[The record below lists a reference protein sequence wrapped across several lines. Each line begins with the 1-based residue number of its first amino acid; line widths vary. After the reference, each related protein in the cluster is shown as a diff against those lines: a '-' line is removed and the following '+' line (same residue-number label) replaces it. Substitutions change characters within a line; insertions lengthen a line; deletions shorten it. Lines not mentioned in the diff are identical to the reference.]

1 MHKRCDRKDAFQHL
15 EKVWAFAAVG
25 FIEFFWSCFG
35 LFVFFRGGK
44 MRPSFI
50 LARIALTYQSW

>member
-15 EKVWAFAAVG
+15 EKVWGFAAVG
-25 FIEFFWSCFG
+25 FIEFFG
-35 LFVFFRGGK
+35 LVLACLVFFRGGK